1 MSPGRGGG
9 AADRALVLAVSSTWG
24 GGGEGRR
31 RGGLGRSS
39 KGHAASCWF
48 VSVQEPGAAAVVG
61 RGGGAALYAPD
72 LPTLGASGREGRLF
86 SLLFGAQPLRGT
98 TLAPACPMRP
108 ASRSRHREPSACS
121 RMSHDLL
128 VSHYASSHLSL
139 LRAGDRR
146 GRMRPSST
154 GLDPLHE
161 PQTPLYFSYHSWTRG
176 DRATGGHASEPVRDR
191 AKRTEVAAP
200 LAEPCTRCLVS
211 AALVRVTHPPP
222 PPPRARVTDQVT
234 RRCTRGGGRGVL
246 SLSLSLSFSLSLSL
260 PSLPHSSL
268 ALSFLVSFSHPPSL
282 FCFLCL
288 PFCSVFP
295 YTCSS
300 SLLYPPMHLHIA
312 PCTGVPSKTRTLSLW
327 RFVVEWGRRPLR
339 P

>member
-1 MSPGRGGG
+1 M
-9 AADRALVLAVSSTWG
+9 
-24 GGGEGRR
+24 
-31 RGGLGRSS
+31 
-39 KGHAASCWF
+39 
-48 VSVQEPGAAAVVG
+48 
-61 RGGGAALYAPD
+61 
-72 LPTLGASGREGRLF
+72 
-86 SLLFGAQPLRGT
+86 
-98 TLAPACPMRP
+98 
-108 ASRSRHREPSACS
+108 
-121 RMSHDLL
+121 
-128 VSHYASSHLSL
+128 
-139 LRAGDRR
+139 
-146 GRMRPSST
+146 
-154 GLDPLHE
+154 
-161 PQTPLYFSYHSWTRG
+161 YHSWTRG

-191 AKRTEVAAP
+191 AKRTEVTAP

-260 PSLPHSSL
+260 FLLSLILPS
-268 ALSFLVSFSHPPSL
+268 LSFLVSFSHPPSL

-312 PCTGVPSKTRTLSLW
+312 PCTGVPSKNTNPVVVAVCCRMGETPSTPLTCPHWARQGVRVVIFLSCSVLS
-327 RFVVEWGRRPLR
+327 RCAAPHSHRHAQ
-339 P
+339 